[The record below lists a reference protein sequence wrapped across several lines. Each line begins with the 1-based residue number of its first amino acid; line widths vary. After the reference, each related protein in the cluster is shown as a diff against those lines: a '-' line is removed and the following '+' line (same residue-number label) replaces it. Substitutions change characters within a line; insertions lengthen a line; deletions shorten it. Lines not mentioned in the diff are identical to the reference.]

1 MAGVAAAVVGGLA
14 LAGGAAARGLG
25 ESRSWMESIVEEAKA
40 QVRRSVPSFLPPP
53 LEPPAPPA
61 GFPPESFDFQNNQN
75 LQLEF
80 CFWHHQRGRRA
91 SCVPNTSDLRIFF
104 LDSAENRP

>member
-53 LEPPAPPA
+53 LEPPAPPPR
-61 GFPPESFDFQNNQN
+61 PPPPGDRMTSPPPAHPLLSF
-75 LQLEF
+75 
-80 CFWHHQRGRRA
+80 RGGPPG
-91 SCVPNTSDLRIFF
+91 SGS
-104 LDSAENRP
+104 

>member
-40 QVRRSVPSFLPPP
+40 QVRRFVPSFLPPP
-53 LEPPAPPA
+53 LEPPAPPPR
-61 GFPPESFDFQNNQN
+61 PPPPGDRMTSPP
-75 LQLEF
+75 
-80 CFWHHQRGRRA
+80 QRTR
-91 SCVPNTSDLRIFF
+91 FF
-104 LDSAENRP
+104 LFGAARRGPGADVEAPPPGS

>member
-14 LAGGAAARGLG
+14 LAGGAAACGLG

-53 LEPPAPPA
+53 LEPPAPPPR
-61 GFPPESFDFQNNQN
+61 PPPPGDRMTSPP
-75 LQLEF
+75 
-80 CFWHHQRGRRA
+80 QRTR
-91 SCVPNTSDLRIFF
+91 FF
-104 LDSAENRP
+104 LFGAARRGPGADVEAPPPGS

>member
-53 LEPPAPPA
+53 LEPPAPP
-61 GFPPESFDFQNNQN
+61 PPARGSNDIPPPAHPLLSF
-75 LQLEF
+75 
-80 CFWHHQRGRRA
+80 RGGPPG
-91 SCVPNTSDLRIFF
+91 SGS
-104 LDSAENRP
+104 